1 MVVRL
6 SALGTSNYG
15 NGHDIICIVIEL
27 LAGSVGKRGSIPGRG
42 KRFFSSPKRPDRP
55 PPSTMSIIFN
65 SYRGTFSRQQSDRV
79 VNSLAY
85 LHTVSRLKM
94 SGFLAP
100 LPNTKQWRALGRF
113 TYTLIINYSK
123 PRNVTV
129 RSLLFEVQV
138 EKFVRQNYK
147 N

>member
-1 MVVRL
+1 M
-6 SALGTSNYG
+6 TF
-15 NGHDIICIVIEL
+15 ICIVIEL
-27 LAGSVGKRGSIPGRG
+27 PAGSGAKRGSIPGSG
-42 KRFFSSPKRPDRP
+42 KNFSLFPSVQTAPF
-55 PPSTMSIIFN
+55 PSTMSVIFN
-65 SYRGTFSRQQSDRV
+65 SYRGTFGRQQSDRV
-79 VNSLAY
+79 VNSLAH
-85 LHTVSRLKM
+85 LQTVSRLKM

-138 EKFVRQNYK
+138 EKFVRQN
-147 N
+147 